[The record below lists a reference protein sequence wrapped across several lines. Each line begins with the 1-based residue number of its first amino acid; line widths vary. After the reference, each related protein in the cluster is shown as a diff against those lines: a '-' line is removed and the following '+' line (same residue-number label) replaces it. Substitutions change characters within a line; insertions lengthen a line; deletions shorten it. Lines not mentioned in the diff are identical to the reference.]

1 MTKDQALPLE
11 TTPVMGRL
19 LAMELLVPPLDLT
32 AATVVETM
40 FVGFVAIQ
48 TFPQT
53 SAITLLMVGVN
64 VVIQVGI
71 TIASIVATAK
81 IRIPNSRAMFP
92 SYRQLFKLG
101 VLFAD

>member
-1 MTKDQALPLE
+1 
-11 TTPVMGRL
+11 MGRGL
-19 LAMELLVPPLDLT
+19 VMELLVPPLDLT
-32 AATVVETM
+32 AATVVEKM
-40 FVGFVAIQ
+40 FVGVVKIP

-81 IRIPNSRAMFP
+81 IRIPNSRAIFP
-92 SYRQLFKLG
+92 SYPQAFTLS
-101 VLFAD
+101 VLFVD

>member
-1 MTKDQALPLE
+1 
-11 TTPVMGRL
+11 
-19 LAMELLVPPLDLT
+19 MELLVPPLDLT

-53 SAITLLMVGVN
+53 SAITLLMVGMILK
-64 VVIQVGI
+64 IQIGT

-81 IRIPNSRAMFP
+81 IRIPNSRAIFP
-92 SYRQLFKLG
+92 SYPQAFTLS
-101 VLFAD
+101 VLFVD